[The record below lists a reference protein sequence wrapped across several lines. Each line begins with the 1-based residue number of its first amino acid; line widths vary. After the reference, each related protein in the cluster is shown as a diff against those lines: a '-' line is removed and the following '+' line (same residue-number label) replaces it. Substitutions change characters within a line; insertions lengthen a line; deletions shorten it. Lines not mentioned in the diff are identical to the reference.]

1 MSKTFN
7 FVGEAKTPEE
17 RELADAIEH
26 HKDARWWEKNLQ
38 IAAWVFYAVA
48 AAIWIFTDKPI
59 GVAWLIV
66 LALFIASAAAGYVEA
81 KRRFKVNRLLNV
93 LKRKN
98 AVPFYHEM
106 LERFRDEPMIHIHL
120 NDDGSIT
127 INDKRKQETNHA
139 PETTDQPD
147 RS

>member
-1 MSKTFN
+1 MSAPFN

-17 RELADAIEH
+17 REVADAIER

-48 AAIWIFTDKPI
+48 VGLWIFTDQTV
-59 GVAWLIV
+59 GAAWLIV
-66 LALFIASAAAGYVEA
+66 LALFAASAVAGYIEA
-81 KRRFKVNRLLNV
+81 KRRFKVVRLVNV

-139 PETTDQPD
+139 TQENRED
-147 RS
+147 RVQ

>member
-1 MSKTFN
+1 MSAPFN

-17 RELADAIEH
+17 HELAAAIEKH
-26 HKDARWWEKNLQ
+26 RDARWWEKNLQ

-48 AAIWIFTDKPI
+48 VGLWIFTDQTV
-59 GVAWLIV
+59 GAAWLIV
-66 LALFIASAAAGYVEA
+66 LALFAASGYIEA
-81 KRRFKVNRLLNV
+81 KRRFKAVKLINV

-139 PETTDQPD
+139 PETDLSD